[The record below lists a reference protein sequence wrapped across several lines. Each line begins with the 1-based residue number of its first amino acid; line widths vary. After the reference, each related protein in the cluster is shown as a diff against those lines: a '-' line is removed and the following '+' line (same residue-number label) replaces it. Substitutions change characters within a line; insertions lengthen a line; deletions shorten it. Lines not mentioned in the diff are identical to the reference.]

1 MTYKNAK
8 TILFTGLIAAM
19 ILPFSGMDFA
29 DAAPNENANDK
40 ANNNRNFLEEWR
52 TLETEVSALAEAQVK
67 SIEKLQNSFTTDTI
81 LENVIERRA
90 LDIEALN
97 QQIDDLEQ
105 ESIESM
111 KMPIELE
118 EKLFG
123 IERTII
129 ANNSNQED
137 NPFLG
142 AYVDFEL
149 QKVVVFV
156 DADNILANQI
166 TESITREYGNYVVID
181 NNLPIETACAYQT
194 SSCRPLI
201 GGLALARYADPG
213 NLAGTLGYKAQD
225 ASGNIGFVTAE
236 HVVDYNHVGNTWMK
250 QPVNGGLVGYA
261 TITGEGTSNLDFAF
275 VKTTTSINDDVYK
288 SYNTVMDVTGYATT
302 HSQHYPGTFLYGKG
316 VTSGEYSG
324 TVNGYSSD
332 GWYRLGGANP
342 VGGDSGGPVYKKYA
356 GAGGTYTVKIY
367 GHMFNN
373 AGFYGSVHGVIDNYD
388 VTPLTS

>member
-1 MTYKNAK
+1 MTNITKTTK
-8 TILFTGLIAAM
+8 TILFASLIAAM
-19 ILPFSGMDFA
+19 ILPFSGMMMA
-29 DAAPNENANDK
+29 EAAPNENANEN

-52 TLETEVSALAEAQVK
+52 TLETEVSALAEAQVR
-67 SIEKLQNSFTTDTI
+67 SIEKLQNSSAPDTI

-111 KMPIELE
+111 KMPIGLE
-118 EKLFG
+118 EELFG

-137 NPFLG
+137 SPFWG

-166 TESITREYGNYVVID
+166 TESITREYGNDVVID

-201 GGLALARYADPG
+201 GGLALALQSMVCP
-213 NLAGTLGYKAQD
+213 
-225 ASGNIGFVTAE
+225 
-236 HVVDYNHVGNTWMK
+236 
-250 QPVNGGLVGYA
+250 
-261 TITGEGTSNLDFAF
+261 
-275 VKTTTSINDDVYK
+275 
-288 SYNTVMDVTGYATT
+288 
-302 HSQHYPGTFLYGKG
+302 
-316 VTSGEYSG
+316 
-324 TVNGYSSD
+324 
-332 GWYRLGGANP
+332 
-342 VGGDSGGPVYKKYA
+342 
-356 GAGGTYTVKIY
+356 
-367 GHMFNN
+367 
-373 AGFYGSVHGVIDNYD
+373 
-388 VTPLTS
+388 